1 VYLFGQLPFTTVTT
15 EGRTSKAWITANC
28 ARLEVLEA
36 KKQESMASAE
46 RVGEVIG
53 KT

>member
-36 KKQESMASAE
+36 KTG
-46 RVGEVIG
+46 VDGIG
-53 KT
+53 GTRR